1 MGPIKPERIHEPMS
15 TEQEVKATVEFKQAV
30 ETALERFMDGL
41 YTTDDVVLSVHS
53 ASENY
58 KKEVGQ

>member
-1 MGPIKPERIHEPMS
+1 MS